1 MRHRL
6 AASFSLLALL
16 VSMSATS
23 RSVRAAEEW
32 EVIFQQN
39 IASEYSETR
48 QDALKQID
56 TTSVKGLRTI
66 WNFLDKIA
74 PKDPLRY
81 DWFVREGAYEALLN
95 ATGDEC
101 MAEIERV
108 LDGKGFENAKEAIVY
123 GVIWKVRKA
132 FEKEHGGNDDD
143 KIAEA
148 KWMLRKKRGVEYFA
162 LVLPTVK
169 KLDPDQ
175 RMLGWIRK
183 AFEDKS
189 PDVRLAAIQGMLVY
203 PDNGSVGLLIGNLED
218 LEKQKSKAYKEWV
231 FTRYALEVLT
241 GQYYRDSV
249 EDWSR
254 WWELMKDQFSIE
266 KRVEEDVG
274 EEKDGA
280 SRGKTQVVNTGGVEV
295 TVQMKIA
302 GDPKG
307 YPLLVLPRLGYEP
320 DYFRPYFHGVEE
332 FCRIYYVQMPQIED
346 FKGLKRDANTN
357 LVIYPTEILADA
369 VAKVMQE
376 SGLEKFAV
384 LGHGPESSTQA
395 IYVAGKFQKL
405 VSHLVVIN
413 PYFAGDRYGDVIQNV
428 VRHGRAI
435 KNPEVEHGAQNLQLK
450 QDGKREYEPTDAAEE
465 GGLGR
470 ALLNIR
476 YDDPSS
482 PEVGAMQF
490 LYGVSGGTGM
500 LNDRNW
506 SVAKVFDSKQPRL
519 AVLVMVGEQSPWTP
533 AAEVNRVATF
543 FRGSTTVRFK
553 GSAEHMFMT
562 ETYRFTKELETWL
575 KRTGVKFESAK
586 GKD

>member
-175 RMLGWIRK
+175 RMLRWIRK